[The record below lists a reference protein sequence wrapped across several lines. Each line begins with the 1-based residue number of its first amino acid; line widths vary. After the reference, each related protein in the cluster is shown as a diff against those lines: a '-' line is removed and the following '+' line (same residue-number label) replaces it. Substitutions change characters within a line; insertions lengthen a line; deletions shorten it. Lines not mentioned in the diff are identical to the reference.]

1 MLTTMESDAELSKIA
16 FSKKDA
22 HFRPIHSPIVSIM
35 ERDKIEET
43 KPKKTTKKRTQS
55 DSVLKQKKKPTLRIN
70 LPKYPKQVEKQYYD
84 YNLRRS
90 PSLVIEHAAEEYRS
104 NSAPNLSSHMKEG
117 DISEDYGFYDHSFK
131 GGKQKTRRRR
141 KKSKKNKRPKRSRK
155 TKKRKMSR
163 KKQST
168 K

>member
-1 MLTTMESDAELSKIA
+1 MESDAELSKIA

-55 DSVLKQKKKPTLRIN
+55 DSVLK
-70 LPKYPKQVEKQYYD
+70 YYD

-90 PSLVIEHAAEEYRS
+90 PSLVLEHAAEEYRS